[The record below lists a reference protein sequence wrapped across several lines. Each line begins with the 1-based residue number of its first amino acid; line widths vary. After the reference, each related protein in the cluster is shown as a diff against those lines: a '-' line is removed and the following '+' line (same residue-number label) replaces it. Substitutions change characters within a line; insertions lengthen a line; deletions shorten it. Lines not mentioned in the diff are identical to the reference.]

1 MAGGDGESPEQCE
14 D

>member
-14 D
+14 